1 MYNLS
6 YFKEENGRVLLHFLH
21 NHPFA
26 FLTGSYSTG
35 EQVATQIPIL
45 VEEREGSVYL
55 LGHIMRNTDH
65 HKAFME
71 NPQALAVFTGPHA
84 YVSASWYTN
93 PQIGSTWNYMSVHA
107 RGKINF
113 LPDEKL
119 IELMKRLTLQ
129 FEDNNHA
136 SPTIYDN
143 LPKAFLDKMLPAIV
157 AFEIKVEK
165 MENVF
170 KLSQNRDEKSYR
182 NIIAQL
188 EKKGGPGLQVAH
200 EMKNRLEEL
209 FPAGVEWDGSRF
221 IS

>member
-1 MYNLS
+1 
-6 YFKEENGRVLLHFLH
+6 
-21 NHPFA
+21 
-26 FLTGSYSTG
+26 
-35 EQVATQIPIL
+35 
-45 VEEREGSVYL
+45 
-55 LGHIMRNTDH
+55 
-65 HKAFME
+65 
-71 NPQALAVFTGPHA
+71 
-84 YVSASWYTN
+84 
-93 PQIGSTWNYMSVHA
+93 
-107 RGKINF
+107 
-113 LPDEKL
+113 
-119 IELMKRLTLQ
+119 MKRLTLQ
-129 FEDNNHA
+129 FEDNNHS

-182 NIIAQL
+182 AIIAQL
-188 EKKGGPGLQVAH
+188 EKKGGPGVQVAQ